1 MDRQRFESLLVTY
14 LVKAVMIF
22 YFSSVFFFPETMDPM
37 NNMEE
42 KRSAF
47 FLLRL
52 IILVVFSVALLS
64 FQGNLFKIF
73 GFSLLIVGGIIK
85 AIMIVSQTNFSLVHF
100 LILSDPAIVMGISAY
115 YLYRHNLKMKDNN
128 KHLSRKIIS
137 RRLEKVINNM

>member
-1 MDRQRFESLLVTY
+1 
-14 LVKAVMIF
+14 
-22 YFSSVFFFPETMDPM
+22 MDPM